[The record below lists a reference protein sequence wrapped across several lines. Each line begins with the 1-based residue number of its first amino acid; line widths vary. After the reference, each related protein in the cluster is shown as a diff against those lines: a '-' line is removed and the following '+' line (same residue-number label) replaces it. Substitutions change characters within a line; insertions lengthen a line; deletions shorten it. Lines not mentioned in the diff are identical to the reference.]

1 MSPIRTF
8 AARLSTSATV
18 ESLGER
24 LMRER
29 VLVRCKPSTQREYR
43 RALMLF
49 IDRNLR
55 RRYVAEVTRADVSE
69 IHHD

>member
-8 AARLSTSATV
+8 AARLSASATV

-24 LMRER
+24 FMRER

-49 IDRNLR
+49 INRKLGR
-55 RRYVAEVTRADVSE
+55 GRVAEVTRADVSE
-69 IHHD
+69 IHHA